1 MKLENT
7 KLSIIIMLLVV
18 VSLSV
23 TYAYTELYGRDTSP
37 SGEGGCFLVNYSDD
51 GQGINNDALKS
62 TVNYLEGASTEIS
75 LSRNTGCK
83 IYTEATINIHT
94 NSEVTN
100 APLENGAM
108 KYKVMQGET
117 EISTGAVAGVTADAE
132 NQVLATVPLTETD
145 TTYTI
150 YLWIDPTVSQGSY
163 HQKSYSGYLYASSTQ
178 SSTVVE

>member
-1 MKLENT
+1 M
-7 KLSIIIMLLVV
+7 
-18 VSLSV
+18 
-23 TYAYTELYGRDTSP
+23 
-37 SGEGGCFLVNYSDD
+37 
-51 GQGINNDALKS
+51 
-62 TVNYLEGASTEIS
+62 EGASTEIS

-94 NSEVTN
+94 NSAVTN

-132 NQVLATVPLTETD
+132 NQVLATVPLTEND